1 MATRTHT
8 GTALQVQDLNGTYRT
23 ASDEEVLHAARST
36 INRRFRRGKAL
47 TSPADSQEFL
57 RIRLAHLEH
66 EVFSVLWLDNRHRV
80 IAFEELFRGTI
91 DGASVHTREVVKSA
105 LGHNQGKSVLTGLP
119 ARSAGSGDG
128 IAGHA
133 QIVEDSPDIAGEL
146 ADGGGDAVAALGL
159 DQAGGKAAQAC
170 DVFRAV
176 AGA

>member
-8 GTALQVQDLNGTYRT
+8 GTALQVQDPNGTYRT

-66 EVFSVLWLDNRHRV
+66 EVFAVLWLRV

-91 DGASVHTREVVKSA
+91 DGASVHPREVVKAA
-105 LGHNQGKSVLTGLP
+105 LGHNAAACIFAHNHPSGVTEPSRADQTITHRLKDGLALIEVRVLDHIIVGEECVSFADRGL
-119 ARSAGSGDG
+119 
-128 IAGHA
+128 
-133 QIVEDSPDIAGEL
+133 L
-146 ADGGGDAVAALGL
+146 
-159 DQAGGKAAQAC
+159 
-170 DVFRAV
+170 
-176 AGA
+176 